1 MTRERKSE
9 WGILTLITSFYIIW
23 NTMIK
28 NEVFLCKWIMSSDF
42 RKHFGLLSKV
52 VIINEYAVI
61 IVSSENKLSAYNLPT
76 DAAM

>member
-9 WGILTLITSFYIIW
+9 WEILTLITSFYIIW
-23 NTMIK
+23 NTMI

-52 VIINEYAVI
+52 VVINEYAVI
-61 IVSSENKLSAYNLPT
+61 VVSSEDKFSAYNLPT